1 MKYSDFT
8 FGSAQWPGIAKLVEE
23 SGEVLVEAGNL
34 MANPNDLIVMENL
47 EEELADMIAAAWAVA
62 ILNKPI
68 SKSAVEKRVKTK
80 LAKHLAKHKERVN
93 GNVCKDRQGQ
103 RKPRRHKADHVPSSL
118 LASNTL
124 RADDPSGLQSKR
136 KK

>member
-1 MKYSDFT
+1 MKYPDFT

-34 MANPNDLIVMENL
+34 MANPHDLIVIENL

-68 SKSAVEKRVKTK
+68 SKSAVGKRVKMK

-93 GNVCKDRQGQ
+93 GNVRKDNKGQ
-103 RKPRRHKADHVPSSL
+103 RKPRRDKADHVPSSV
-118 LASNTL
+118 LAGNSL
-124 RADDPSGLQSKR
+124 RADDAPGLQPKC